1 MDNKRKIAAAIFV
14 VAILGYTVTK
24 TFEYSDSPLYLAEIM
39 MDVQEIIDD
48 ADTTVMSV
56 TGINKH
62 NLQAADHEWE
72 QIYKYADEF
81 EGK

>member
-1 MDNKRKIAAAIFV
+1 MNNRRIIIAAVFV
-14 VAILGYTVTK
+14 AAILGYTVTR
-24 TFEYSDSPLYLAEIM
+24 TFEISNSPLYLADLIA
-39 MDVQEIIDD
+39 DVQEIFDD

-62 NLQAADHEWE
+62 NLRAADHEWE

>member
-56 TGINKH
+56 TGINKY
-62 NLQAADHEWE
+62 NLQAADREWE